1 MKREVGREMDKER
14 EVGREMER
22 EREKGRESDRG
33 GVGRRMT
40 IQQEKERE
48 KIYIQLTVSST
59 HSPEVIGEGKE
70 VVHRFRLI
78 VSLHV
83 RSQIQ
88 TPEVEWNGDQ

>member
-48 KIYIQLTVSST
+48 KIYIQTHSVLHPFPRSDWRGQRGRTPVPAHCQPARTVSD
-59 HSPEVIGEGKE
+59 PD
-70 VVHRFRLI
+70 
-78 VSLHV
+78 
-83 RSQIQ
+83 
-88 TPEVEWNGDQ
+88 P